1 MTKEP
6 AYCHVGSLIS
16 LPLLPNHPAVGPHL
30 VPSLSLLRA
39 PALAQMLTLC

>member
-16 LPLLPNHPAVGPHL
+16 LPLLPNHPAEGPHP

-39 PALAQMLTLC
+39 SALAQMLTLC